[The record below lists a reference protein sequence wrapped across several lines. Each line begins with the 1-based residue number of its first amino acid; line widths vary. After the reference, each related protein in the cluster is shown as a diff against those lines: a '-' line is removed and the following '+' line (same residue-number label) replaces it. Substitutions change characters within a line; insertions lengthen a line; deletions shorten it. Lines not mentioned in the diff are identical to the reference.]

1 MHHVL
6 SATLASARERELRTV
21 ARRPAHLMSRV
32 LELEGDAP
40 RSRRTPRGTWLALRL
55 PRS

>member
-6 SATLASARERELRTV
+6 NAALASSRERELRTV
-21 ARRPAHLMSRV
+21 ARRPDHLMSRL
-32 LELEGDAP
+32 LELE
-40 RSRRTPRGTWLALRL
+40 RL